1 MLKQRVISAL
11 IITPLVLAMSWSG
24 GWPFFVLI
32 AIFSHMGLRELYTL
46 IGQNDKLLV
55 RYGYAGNIVLLLVLF
70 QHGLSAFVYSF
81 TAYFIILNCIFVIT
95 YPRDFRPFMAI
106 VFGKIYITTLLGFF
120 LILSAEYGFNA
131 VLAVL
136 LAVWASDSGA
146 YFIGRPF
153 GRRPLAPLV
162 SPKKS
167 LEGAL
172 GGLVTAMVILY
183 LIAPLLGMSQLFALL
198 FGFSLSLAGQ
208 FGDLAESALKRWANT
223 KDSGRFLPGHGGV
236 LDRLDSVLFA
246 VPVAFLLL
254 NFAFF

>member
-1 MLKQRVISAL
+1 MLKQRVTSAL
-11 IITPLVLAMSWSG
+11 VITPLVLAMSWLG

-32 AIFSHMGLRELYTL
+32 AVFSHMGLRELYTL
-46 IGQNDKLLV
+46 TGQKDKLLL
-55 RYGYAGNIVLLLVLF
+55 RYGYGGNIVLLLFLF
-70 QHGLSAFVYSF
+70 QYGLSAFVYSF
-81 TAYFIILNCIFVIT
+81 TVYFILLNCLFVIT
-95 YPRDFRPFMAI
+95 YPRDFRPFMAV
-106 VFGKIYITTLLGFF
+106 VFGKVYITTLLGFF
-120 LILSAEYGFNA
+120 LLLSAERGFSAVFA
-131 VLAVL
+131 VLI
-136 LAVWASDSGA
+136 AVWASDSGA

-172 GGLVTAMVILY
+172 GGLVTAMVMLY
-183 LIAPLLGMSQLFALL
+183 LLAPVLGMSQPFAIL
-198 FGFSLSLAGQ
+198 FGFCLSLAGQ

-236 LDRLDSVLFA
+236 LDRLDSILFA